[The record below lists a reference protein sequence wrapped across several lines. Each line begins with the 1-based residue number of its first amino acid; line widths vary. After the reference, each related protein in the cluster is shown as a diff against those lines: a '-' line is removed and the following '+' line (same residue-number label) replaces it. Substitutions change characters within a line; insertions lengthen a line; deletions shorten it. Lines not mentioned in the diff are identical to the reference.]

1 MGETVRELRAQPG
14 AGTESRRGALI
25 ALYVAAAFLY
35 WVSLYVY
42 MPTLPTYVESKS
54 ENLTMVGTI
63 LSMYGLWQALI
74 RLPLGIAADWLGR
87 RKPFIIGGLLLAAL
101 GALVMNNAS
110 GTTGLLIGRS
120 ITGLAAGT
128 WVPLIVIFSA
138 LFPPHE
144 AVRASSLLTLVS
156 SVSRMV
162 ATGIT
167 GSLNAWGGYAL
178 AFHVAAGAALV
189 AVVIVAA
196 SGETRRPSKRPSLA
210 SLGVLITRR
219 DVLVPS
225 LLALVSQYCYWATTF
240 AFVPI
245 LAQQLGAS
253 GGMQSALASLNIG
266 VMSLGNLVA
275 TAAVRRTGARPMIYL
290 GFVMSCLGTAGAA
303 LSPSI
308 GALLAA
314 AFVLGLSQGVSYPV
328 LMGMSIEKVEDA
340 QRTTAMGLHQAVY
353 AIGMF
358 AGPWMSGIL
367 ADAMGIRPMFG
378 VTAFAVLVL
387 GVLGTR
393 FLGSRHTA

>member
-1 MGETVRELRAQPG
+1 MGGTAELRAQPSARAEG
-14 AGTESRRGALI
+14 RRGLLI
-25 ALYVAAAFLY
+25 ALYVTAAFLY

-54 ENLTMVGTI
+54 DNLTMVGTI

-101 GALVMNNAS
+101 GALMLNAAG

-128 WVPLIVIFSA
+128 WVPLIVVFSA
-138 LFPPHE
+138 LFPSHE
-144 AVRASSLLTLVS
+144 AVRASSMLTLVS
-156 SVSRMV
+156 SLARLIAM
-162 ATGIT
+162 GIT
-167 GSLNAWGGYAL
+167 GALSAWGGYTL
-178 AFHVAAGAALV
+178 AFHCGAGTALA
-189 AVVIVAA
+189 AVVIIAA
-196 SGETRRPSKRPSLA
+196 SPETPRTPKRPSLG

-240 AFVPI
+240 TFVPI
-245 LAQQLGAS
+245 LADQLGAS
-253 GGMQSALASLNIG
+253 AGWQSALSSLNIG

-275 TAAVRRTGARPMIYL
+275 TAVVRRTGARPMIYL
-290 GFVMSCLGTAGAA
+290 GFVASCLGTAGAA
-303 LSPSI
+303 LSPSL
-308 GALLAA
+308 GMLLAA

-328 LMGMSIEKVEDA
+328 LMGMSIEQVRDE
-340 QRTTAMGLHQAVY
+340 QRTTAMGLHQSVY

-358 AGPWMSGIL
+358 AGPWLSGIL

-378 VTAFAVLVL
+378 VTAAAVLVL

-393 FLGSRHTA
+393 FLGTRRAV